1 MQLRCSSPVS
11 GSGRAARRTRGRS
24 VSLATALSLAPA
36 LAAVAGCAL
45 LIAGVPT
52 IGLVL
57 VLVYAAALVAS
68 GLHAALRFRS
78 LSVGAVEP
86 LAVIV
91 SQAVYL
97 AGFVQGLSGRAV
109 R

>member
-1 MQLRCSSPVS
+1 M
-11 GSGRAARRTRGRS
+11 
-24 VSLATALSLAPA
+24 ATALSLAPA

>member
-1 MQLRCSSPVS
+1 M
-11 GSGRAARRTRGRS
+11 
-24 VSLATALSLAPA
+24 SLTPL

-45 LIAGVPT
+45 LAVGLHT
-52 IGLVL
+52 IGFVL

-78 LSVGAVEP
+78 LTVGALEP
-86 LAVIV
+86 LAVV
-91 SQAVYL
+91 ATQAAYL
-97 AGFVQGLSGRAV
+97 AGFVRGLSGRLP